1 MANNTASIGFSD
13 YASEQADIERR
24 RKYAEM
30 LRDQSMDPL
39 ETKMA
44 GGWAIPT
51 APTQYLAKALQG
63 YVSDREMKKLK
74 DEQAALGQRART
86 EATDWVSGM
95 PQPQTRDLNLV
106 QNDDEG
112 NAMPAALQTTQ
123 PSRQQMM
130 AHMLK
135 GVASGN
141 PMVAPMAGSVA
152 AQYMKPEDP
161 YNLREGEKRFGP
173 GNAPVAENPKTMPLH
188 FGNTGTAIQGFDP
201 RTGTPQGPATPVH
214 PAPVRN
220 DPNKPFMP
228 DGTPNKAFQAY
239 QTGLRKEGA
248 PKVSVTVPVNT
259 EKKYGEAFAGKIADA
274 DVSLRDAAEK
284 APQLAERANRI
295 KQVLATGNT
304 ITGFGADFRL
314 GFAKA
319 AELAGLGNGS
329 AADTESLAAGLA
341 QNTMDAIKASGMGGG
356 TGFSNADRDFLEKAV
371 GGKVN
376 LEPQAISRLADLA
389 HRAASLT
396 AERWTKRAAQ
406 IPKSAIEGTGIDTS
420 PQRVPP
426 LFGGGRTA
434 ADKPIAPYSDPA
446 KEREYQEWKR
456 KNGG

>member
-141 PMVAPMAGSVA
+141 PMVAPMAGSMA
-152 AQYMKPEDP
+152 AQYMKPE
-161 YNLREGEKRFGP
+161 EGFTLGEGQQRFGAG
-173 GNAPVAENPKTMPLH
+173 GNVIA
-188 FGNTGTAIQGFDP
+188 QGGP
-201 RTGTPQGPATPVH
+201 RTFAP
-214 PAPVRN
+214 PAPVQPKTPTPMAPGRTR
-220 DPNKPFMP
+220 DVAIGEQTVTQELQP
-228 DGTPNKAFQAY
+228 DGTWKEIGRGPRFARQVSPVVLGGNSALGKPPAGYRWTADGNQEVIPGGPKDMTARNKGIAETLAI
-239 QTGLRKEGA
+239 K
-248 PKVSVTVPVNT
+248 
-259 EKKYGEAFAGKIADA
+259 GKIVTDKVDEALGQVSGWTSGLPGAVLGAIPGTPAYDLDA
-274 DVSLRDAAEK
+274 TLDTIKANIGFNELQAMRQASPTGGALGQVAVRELDMLQAVLSSLRRGQRGE
-284 APQLAERANRI
+284 QLKNNLNAVKTHYANW
-295 KQVLATGNT
+295 KNAVDQ
-304 ITGFGADFRL
+304 
-314 GFAKA
+314 
-319 AELAGLGNGS
+319 S
-329 AADTESLAAGLA
+329 AAQEGG
-341 QNTMDAIKASGMGGG
+341 NASVNPSIPPSPNLPAPPPGAVRRKGG
-356 TGFSNADRDFLEKAV
+356 
-371 GGKVN
+371 
-376 LEPQAISRLADLA
+376 
-389 HRAASLT
+389 
-396 AERWTKRAAQ
+396 
-406 IPKSAIEGTGIDTS
+406 
-420 PQRVPP
+420 
-426 LFGGGRTA
+426 
-434 ADKPIAPYSDPA
+434 
-446 KEREYQEWKR
+446 
-456 KNGG
+456 